1 MLEAPLVLSPG
12 LGILPLPLGQQQ
24 GPPGPPRL
32 QVKPLDAREQTGITL
47 GRTPLSA
54 H

>member
-1 MLEAPLVLSPG
+1 MLESPLVLSAG
-12 LGILPLPLGQQQ
+12 WRALPLGQQQ